1 MIKKMKFDIFYVDAF
16 SKEVFSGNPAAVI
29 FKHFE
34 DEKMQSIA
42 SENNLSETAFI
53 DLENNY
59 IRWFSPKCEVDLCGH
74 ATLAAAHVFFEY
86 IDNNSSLI
94 TFNSNSGE
102 LKAYKKDSVIYL
114 DIRPVETYLG
124 DINLFAVF
132 SSENQISSIRPNFNL
147 LEKLPGQG
155 LIISSSGDKYD
166 FVSRYFCPKFGIN
179 EDPVTGSAHTTL
191 IPYWSYKL
199 PSCKADI

>member
-42 SENNLSETAFI
+42 LENNLSETAFI

-74 ATLAAAHVFFEY
+74 AL
-86 IDNNSSLI
+86 SLI
-94 TFNSNSGE
+94 H
-102 LKAYKKDSVIYL
+102 I
-114 DIRPVETYLG
+114 
-124 DINLFAVF
+124 
-132 SSENQISSIRPNFNL
+132 
-147 LEKLPGQG
+147 
-155 LIISSSGDKYD
+155 
-166 FVSRYFCPKFGIN
+166 
-179 EDPVTGSAHTTL
+179 
-191 IPYWSYKL
+191 
-199 PSCKADI
+199 